1 MTISSKMC
9 TVGVAMC
16 ACCAGSSIASE
27 VAISLDPTQA
37 NGWLY
42 PFVNKNYGWE
52 FTVAEPL
59 AVTHLGVLD
68 ILAFDD
74 STPDG
79 FFVAH
84 DVGLYET
91 TGALL
96 RSATLDQGESG
107 LLVDNFRY
115 APVPEFLL
123 QPGVSYVVAAHYPA
137 ATFLPP
143 DWVISRIPDFG
154 THPSVVYGAAR
165 HGFADSLA
173 LPLDEVDPAS
183 IHPYRFGPNFM
194 VVPEPGTVVLIG
206 LGAIAVLRRRSQA

>member
-1 MTISSKMC
+1 MTMSSKMC
-9 TVGVAMC
+9 TVGVAMY

-27 VAISLDPTQA
+27 VAISLDPTRA
-37 NGWLY
+37 NAWAF
-42 PFVNKNYGWE
+42 PTVNSNFGWE
-52 FTVAEPL
+52 FTVTEPL
-59 AVTHLGVLD
+59 AVTHLGILD

-96 RSATLDQGESG
+96 RFATLDQGESG

-115 APVPEFLL
+115 AAVPEFLL

-137 ATFLPP
+137 STHLTA
-143 DWVISRIPDFG
+143 DWVIASIPDFG

-165 HGFADSLA
+165 HGSADSLA
-173 LPLDEVDPAS
+173 FPPNEVDPETV
-183 IHPYRFGPNFM
+183 RFGPNFL

>member
-9 TVGVAMC
+9 TVGVAMY

-37 NGWLY
+37 NGLLF

-52 FTVAEPL
+52 FTVTEPL
-59 AVTHLGVLD
+59 ALTHLGILD
-68 ILAFDD
+68 VTILHDM
-74 STPDG
+74 TPDG

-115 APVPEFLL
+115 AAVPEFLL

-137 ATFLPP
+137 ATFLTP

-154 THPSVVYGAAR
+154 THPSLVYGAAR
-165 HGFADSLA
+165 QGFADSLA
-173 LPLDEVDPAS
+173 LPLDEVDPERV
-183 IHPYRFGPNFM
+183 RFGPNFM